1 MSHGVRSEDAV
12 LIHVSTGI
20 YKQKIFNSCF
30 FLCKIF
36 TFFSKGNRI
45 DKSKTKHF
53 VILIESAGRMDVVV
67 NDFSHDSITVAIKDK
82 KSGESSSQEYA
93 IRYNNVDVGFFFV
106 TVCFVTN

>member
-1 MSHGVRSEDAV
+1 MQN
-12 LIHVSTGI
+12 I
-20 YKQKIFNSCF
+20 Y
-30 FLCKIF
+30 
-36 TFFSKGNRI
+36 FFSKGNRI

-53 VILIESAGRMDVVV
+53 VILTESAGRMDVVV

-93 IRYNNVDVGFFFV
+93 IRYNNVDVGFFFFV